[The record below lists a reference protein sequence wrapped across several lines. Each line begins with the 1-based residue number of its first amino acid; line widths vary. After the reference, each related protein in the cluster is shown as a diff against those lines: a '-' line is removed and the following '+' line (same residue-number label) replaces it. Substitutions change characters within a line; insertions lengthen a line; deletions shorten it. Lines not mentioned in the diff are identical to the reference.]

1 MRFIGLKLKTIV
13 GSIHVN
19 MIEHVIENIVY
30 VQYLKI

>member
-1 MRFIGLKLKTIV
+1 MRFIGLKHNTIV

-30 VQYLKI
+30 VQHVKI

>member
-1 MRFIGLKLKTIV
+1 MRFIGLKPKKIV
-13 GSIHVN
+13 RSMHVN